1 MLRVSLPVALILT
14 LAQQL
19 PGQDAVRCKVRCTRQ
34 PAQFRMGEAIEV
46 ELAFTASI
54 PNRYVLDPAWR
65 DYQSRPQQAPATD
78 VHWEFAIEPRA
89 NTHDP
94 LQLFL
99 ESPFGSPPR
108 VTEISDTSYR
118 PTMLTPSPTLVRV
131 VLNQWVAF
139 DQPGKYRLRVA
150 HVPYSDQTAGTPAEV
165 SSNPIELE
173 ILPSDEAWQNAEL
186 QRLLRKLTDAE
197 AAGAVADFAPAA
209 SGLRYLG
216 TEEAAREMAR
226 RIRNGNLSA
235 DGEFADGL
243 ITSPN
248 WRAGLQEMRRL
259 VRDPDFPIPHYNFT
273 DTLAILES
281 AARRESSRRP
291 ISANELMTDAMAA
304 VIAALPLKAEKAGMV
319 TDDTVRT
326 AISFAGTG
334 ARQALTAELL
344 RVFESLSQSRQM
356 GYLNDSAWE
365 SVGSAQWA
373 RVLGRVAAKYRIPAG
388 QPGNDE
394 TVELLLATLR
404 HWYEVDPANARPA
417 ILQEMVRPRPLYSAQ
432 EIGVLPDRTL
442 PDQEKELLGH
452 LLDSGPLPED
462 IKANILSLLGR
473 YGTGARLEE
482 VIRREAPPAGT
493 APCHIQPEFLAHVLK
508 ADAKSARPLLER
520 AMACKATGPPQGR
533 NFGIF
538 TELILSQEG
547 EFPAR
552 ELHLPAAAMAVLEEL
567 AVRNLRDD
575 DATAV
580 ADAAG
585 YLERHG
591 SAAAERPLWE
601 RYQAWH
607 DRWVGR
613 APELDSSP
621 QKTLGA
627 ALAGALARGLAWLT
641 DRAKLQQLAAL
652 AVGKDAADQ
661 VRYALDRWQESP
673 AIRAFFSVPPYDFG
687 VVQYERL
694 SVDQLKRKLAQF
706 PPGTVFQWHA
716 ERAPVALYREVKAA
730 AAKQRISVVRNEKM
744 LVYE

>member
-1 MLRVSLPVALILT
+1 
-14 LAQQL
+14 
-19 PGQDAVRCKVRCTRQ
+19 
-34 PAQFRMGEAIEV
+34 
-46 ELAFTASI
+46 
-54 PNRYVLDPAWR
+54 
-65 DYQSRPQQAPATD
+65 

-552 ELHLPAAAMAVLEEL
+552 ELHLPAAAM
-567 AVRNLRDD
+567 
-575 DATAV
+575 
-580 ADAAG
+580 
-585 YLERHG
+585 
-591 SAAAERPLWE
+591 
-601 RYQAWH
+601 
-607 DRWVGR
+607 
-613 APELDSSP
+613 
-621 QKTLGA
+621 
-627 ALAGALARGLAWLT
+627 
-641 DRAKLQQLAAL
+641 
-652 AVGKDAADQ
+652 
-661 VRYALDRWQESP
+661 
-673 AIRAFFSVPPYDFG
+673 
-687 VVQYERL
+687 
-694 SVDQLKRKLAQF
+694 
-706 PPGTVFQWHA
+706 
-716 ERAPVALYREVKAA
+716 
-730 AAKQRISVVRNEKM
+730 VRNEKM
-744 LVYE
+744 LVYECGPAGVEVVPVQDGVEGQEIGALGLPSPEGAEGEHHHVTGAERHIHHQGAVGDGLAAAQGAGEQHVVGVGRETGARHAGAVRRRRRSCRTHHRRRPLRTAPPPRPPRPPRPPPAAGPAAHRRGRAGRCGWARRWA